1 MDKNWGET
9 SVSLDMQ
16 LCVSPF
22 SSVPSQGF
30 RQSGYAKRELD
41 CDINGSS
48 RIVERIY
55 RKPLKLFGSTGGKGK
70 KKRAITRVRK
80 QRRKLKLFQRGPGE
94 IKSQV
99 VSKTII
105 YQQNFHVQISYVSLL
120 HQNP

>member
-30 RQSGYAKRELD
+30 RQSRYGKRELD

-55 RKPLKLFGSTGGKGK
+55 RKPLQLFGSTGGKGK
-70 KKRAITRVRK
+70 KKRAKRVS
-80 QRRKLKLFQRGPGE
+80 E
-94 IKSQV
+94 NIEES
-99 VSKTII
+99 
-105 YQQNFHVQISYVSLL
+105 
-120 HQNP
+120 